1 MATLEKIL
9 NKLQQA
15 QQANH
20 SESVAKLDLP
30 EKKRR

>member
-15 QQANH
+15 NH
-20 SESVAKLDLP
+20 SESVAKLDPP